1 MARRRADLALVERG
15 FFDSRA
21 KAQAAIAAGLVTADG
36 VAVRKASE
44 PLDESA
50 AILAEAPYP
59 WVSRGG
65 VKLAAALDAFAI
77 EPAELVCLDLG
88 ASTGGFTQVLLSRG
102 AARVYAV
109 DVGHGQLHPT
119 VAKDPRTVRLE
130 GTDARRLEAALIPEP
145 IDLLVADVSFI
156 SLKLVL
162 PPALPLLQPT
172 AKVVALMKPQ
182 FEAGPA
188 HVRKGV
194 VRDAAV
200 HQAVCDNIV
209 AFVASLGFTII
220 GLIPSPIAGGDGN
233 REFLLGAQRG

>member
-194 VRDAAV
+194 VRDAVV
-200 HQAVCDNIV
+200 HQTVCDDIA

-220 GLIPSPIAGGDGN
+220 GLISSPIAGGDGN

>member
-1 MARRRADLALVERG
+1 
-15 FFDSRA
+15 
-21 KAQAAIAAGLVTADG
+21 
-36 VAVRKASE
+36 
-44 PLDESA
+44 
-50 AILAEAPYP
+50 
-59 WVSRGG
+59 
-65 VKLAAALDAFAI
+65 
-77 EPAELVCLDLG
+77 
-88 ASTGGFTQVLLSRG
+88 
-102 AARVYAV
+102 
-109 DVGHGQLHPT
+109 LHPT

-194 VRDAAV
+194 VRDAVV
-200 HQAVCDNIV
+200 HQTVCDDIA

-220 GLIPSPIAGGDGN
+220 GLISSPIAGGDGN